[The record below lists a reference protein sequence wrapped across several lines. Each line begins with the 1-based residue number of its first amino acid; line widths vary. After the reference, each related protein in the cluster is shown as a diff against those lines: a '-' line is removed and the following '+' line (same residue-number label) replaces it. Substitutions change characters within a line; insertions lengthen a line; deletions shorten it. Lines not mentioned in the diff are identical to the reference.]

1 MHVLRPAG
9 GAPSPNRGSWSRRL
23 LVDAIRNGR
32 EFPNCSIQGH
42 RRMES
47 GQLTAF
53 IQDWVTRQPSAN
65 SVALLEGADS
75 WAIGVPMAHLLEG
88 LTRFV
93 RPRSV
98 LEFGAGRSSVVLA
111 TALQA
116 CGRARL
122 TSVDHDAT
130 FVRSAWAQVSRSD
143 LVDAHLITAPLA
155 LRLSKFGLLYEY
167 RLDMSTLGT
176 RGPFD
181 FVFIDGPPGKF
192 GRESTLLRAA
202 PYLANGCVILL
213 DDAARHTEQACVR
226 RWERALGCERVFESF
241 TFGRGVVVVR
251 VQAGCARWSARN
263 FLGTLRDR
271 YQKLRTQPS

>member
-1 MHVLRPAG
+1 M
-9 GAPSPNRGSWSRRL
+9 
-23 LVDAIRNGR
+23 
-32 EFPNCSIQGH
+32 
-42 RRMES
+42 
-47 GQLTAF
+47 
-53 IQDWVTRQPSAN
+53 
-65 SVALLEGADS
+65 ALLEGADS
-75 WAIGVPMAHLLEG
+75 WTIGVPVAHLLEG
-88 LTRFV
+88 LIGFV

-122 TSVDHDAT
+122 TSVDHDPT
-130 FVRSAWAQVSRSD
+130 FARAASAQVSRCD

-155 LRLSKFGLLYEY
+155 LRLSKLGLLYEY
-167 RLDMSTLGT
+167 RLDMSTLET
-176 RGPFD
+176 CGPFD

-202 PYLANGCVILL
+202 PYLASGCVVLL

-241 TFGRGVVVVR
+241 TFGRGIVVVR
-251 VQAGCARWSARN
+251 VQTGRARWSARN
-263 FLGTLRDR
+263 FFGTLRGR
-271 YQKLRTQPS
+271 YRKLGTQPS